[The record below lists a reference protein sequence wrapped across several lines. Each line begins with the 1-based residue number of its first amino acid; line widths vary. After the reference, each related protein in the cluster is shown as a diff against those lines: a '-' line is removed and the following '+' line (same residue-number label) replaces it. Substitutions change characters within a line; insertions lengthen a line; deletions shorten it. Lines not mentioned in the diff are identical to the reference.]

1 MATDDERK
9 AKIAVNDMYQKAVN
23 SILALS
29 TAALVL
35 PIVFFRDVVGIT
47 GKNVVGGY
55 LHGIISSWIPLLFS
69 ITCCIFFY
77 FFSATHIKSLYNLE
91 ISRFWKNHAE
101 AFCRWSFW
109 LAATFFGFGVLYLV
123 LYVYLIYFRFY

>member
-55 LHGIISSWIPLLFS
+55 LHGIISSWIPLVNGSPKPRRWAGRLK
-69 ITCCIFFY
+69 IAAPLTNIFLVTAECWGHGGPSGLSFLRRER
-77 FFSATHIKSLYNLE
+77 SV
-91 ISRFWKNHAE
+91 SRYETMDRYTAQGTEGRNK
-101 AFCRWSFW
+101 
-109 LAATFFGFGVLYLV
+109 
-123 LYVYLIYFRFY
+123 